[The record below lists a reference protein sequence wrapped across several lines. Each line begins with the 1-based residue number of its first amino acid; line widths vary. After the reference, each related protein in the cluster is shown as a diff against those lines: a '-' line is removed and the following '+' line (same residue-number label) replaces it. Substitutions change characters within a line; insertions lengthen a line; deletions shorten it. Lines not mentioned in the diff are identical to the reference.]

1 MAIIKPFCGIRPA
14 SGYASKIAALPYDVY
29 NREEATKEVKDKPY
43 SFLRIDRAEVELNT
57 EISSYDKRVYE
68 HAKYKFNEFI
78 DKEYFVIDNKPY
90 LYLYELEMNGNKQ
103 MGIVSCTSVDE
114 YLDNKIKKHELTRE
128 SKEQDRINHVDYLDA
143 NTGPIFLTYRAREDI
158 NAIINEYII
167 DNKPIYDFVSDD
179 NIGHRV
185 WVLDKEDIIEN
196 IINCFESVDSLYIA
210 DGHHRAAS
218 AVKVALKRRKENPT
232 YQGKEEFNYFLSV
245 IFPDNQL
252 NIMDYNRV
260 VKDLNNNNVNELIS
274 KISINF
280 DVIKIGQL
288 PYKPSNKSEFGMY
301 VDGNWYK
308 LTAKESI
315 INTDDEVLSLDV
327 AILQNYILE
336 PILNITDPRVDKRI
350 DFVGGIR
357 GLEELE
363 RRVNTDMKIAFSMYP
378 TEVKELMDIAD
389 ANKLMPPK
397 STWFEPKLRSGL
409 FIHSIK

>member
-167 DNKPIYDFVSDD
+167 DNKPIYYFVSDD